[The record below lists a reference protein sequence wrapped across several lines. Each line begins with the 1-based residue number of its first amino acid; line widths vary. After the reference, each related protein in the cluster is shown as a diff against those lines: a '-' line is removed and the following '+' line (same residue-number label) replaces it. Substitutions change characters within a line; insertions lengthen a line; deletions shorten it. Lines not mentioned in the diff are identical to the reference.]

1 MLKGQLALFG
11 GEEDYKEPGA
21 AFCRRQERRDS
32 NFLWLVSIFTTERW
46 SITIYYPWEAWNGTF
61 IIWDKTDLCY
71 GLFLPKNQFVQW
83 LKNIENGTGCAGCW
97 VSAQKCYQCYQ
108 FPDSQWFL
116 WKSIMTGYSCL
127 NPFQSLSVTLA
138 TQSWQQQVRQWC
150 FWHGILRNEL
160 VIFASGW
167 PRAAQ
172 CWRIIYN
179 PRVRVQSVSGAR
191 SRLAPSQCLSRYQ

>member
-116 WKSIMTGYSCL
+116 WKSNDGIFLSK
-127 NPFQSLSVTLA
+127 PFPEFICDTRDSELTATSPPMMFLTWDFEKWACYFRFWLTPGRSVLTYYL
-138 TQSWQQQVRQWC
+138 
-150 FWHGILRNEL
+150 
-160 VIFASGW
+160 
-167 PRAAQ
+167 
-172 CWRIIYN
+172 
-179 PRVRVQSVSGAR
+179 
-191 SRLAPSQCLSRYQ
+191 